1 MFQYLHLFLKCVMKE
16 YITLEEIKKHLNID
30 FSDDDTY
37 LADIVT
43 VAQMSVERAINA
55 PLSEHEE
62 NGALNPM
69 LKHAIKI
76 LAGNFYANREP
87 VSFATPNVIP
97 YTLAYL
103 ILSLIH
109 I

>member
-1 MFQYLHLFLKCVMKE
+1 MEIYV
-16 YITLEEIKKHLNID
+16 TLDEIKKHLNID

-37 LADIVT
+37 LSDIVT
-43 VAQMSVERAINA
+43 VAQMSVEMAICDK
-55 PLSEHEE
+55 LKSHEDE
-62 NGALNPM
+62 RGALNPM

-87 VSFATPNVIP
+87 VSFAAPSVIP

-103 ILSLIH
+103 IRPFKKYK
-109 I
+109 

>member
-1 MFQYLHLFLKCVMKE
+1 MKE

-30 FSDDDTY
+30 FNDDDAY
-37 LADIVT
+37 LADIVA
-43 VAQMSVERAINA
+43 VAQMSVEKAINSSLA
-55 PLSEHEE
+55 AYEAED
-62 NGALNPM
+62 GALNPM

-97 YTLAYL
+97 YTLSYL
-103 ILSLIH
+103 IRPFKKYQ
-109 I
+109 

>member
-1 MFQYLHLFLKCVMKE
+1 MKE

-37 LADIVT
+37 LSDIVL
-43 VAQMSVERAINA
+43 VAQMSVEKAINA
-55 PLSEHEE
+55 ELVSYEMEG
-62 NGALNPM
+62 GALNPM

-97 YTLAYL
+97 YTLTYL
-103 ILSLIH
+103 IRPFKQYT
-109 I
+109 

>member
-1 MFQYLHLFLKCVMKE
+1 MKE
-16 YITLEEIKKHLNID
+16 YISLEEIKKHLNID
-30 FSDDDTY
+30 FSDDDAY
-37 LADIVT
+37 LADLVS
-43 VAQMSVERAINA
+43 VAQMSVEKAINA
-55 PLSEHEE
+55 ELTSYEDE
-62 NGALNPM
+62 NGELNPM

-103 ILSLIH
+103 IRPFKKYQ
-109 I
+109 

>member
-1 MFQYLHLFLKCVMKE
+1 MKE

-30 FSDDDTY
+30 FSDDDSY
-37 LADIVT
+37 LTDIVT
-43 VAQMSVERAINA
+43 VAQLSVEKAINCD
-55 PLSEHEE
+55 LSNYEV
-62 NGALNPM
+62 GDGSLNPM

-103 ILSLIH
+103 IRPFKKYQ
-109 I
+109 

>member
-1 MFQYLHLFLKCVMKE
+1 MKE

-30 FSDDDTY
+30 FSDDDLY
-37 LADIVT
+37 LTDIVT
-43 VAQMSVERAINA
+43 VAQLSVEKAINSD
-55 PLSEHEE
+55 LSNYEV
-62 NGALNPM
+62 GDGSLNPM

-76 LAGNFYANREP
+76 LAGNFYVNREP

-103 ILSLIH
+103 IRPFKKYQ
-109 I
+109 